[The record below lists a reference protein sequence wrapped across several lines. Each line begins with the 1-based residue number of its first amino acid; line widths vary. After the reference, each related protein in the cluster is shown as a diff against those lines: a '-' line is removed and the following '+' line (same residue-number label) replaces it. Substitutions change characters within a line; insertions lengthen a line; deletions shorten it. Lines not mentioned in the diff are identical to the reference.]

1 MKLIVKV
8 DLARAQDPVGHV
20 RGLLRAIGAAGRV
33 EEVFPDLRS
42 GSSAGLV
49 SVSLPD
55 ARGESSAETIVKAL
69 RADAAIAYVETQKTR
84 RARS

>member
-8 DLARAQDPVGHV
+8 DLTRAQDPAGHV
-20 RGLLRAIGAAGRV
+20 RNLLRAIGAAGRV

-49 SVSLPD
+49 SVSLSD
-55 ARGESSAETIVKAL
+55 ARGEPAAETTLKAL
-69 RADAAIAYVETQKTR
+69 RADAAIVYVETQKTR